1 MELIIKCTYSRRYI
15 QILLICDEIQEK
27 FGVFFCFTETIYK
40 KRYVVIEKHD
50 EKKENNNARA
60 L

>member
-1 MELIIKCTYSRRYI
+1 MELIIKCTYSRRYT
-15 QILLICDEIQEK
+15 QILLICDEIHEK
-27 FGVFFCFTETIYK
+27 FGLFLVSLKQFT
-40 KRYVVIEKHD
+40 KRYVIEKHD